1 MISII
6 LLGRTVPGF
15 TSLVDSV
22 SKEFRTPVSTEFTE
36 FPFTRSFRSGR
47 GQYDADALL
56 RELSRFTGKG
66 DITLFITRE
75 DIFSKGLDFV
85 FGLSSGNSCIV
96 SCARLDPRFY
106 GAKPDPAS
114 GELFKQRLLK
124 EAVHEIGHCLG
135 LPHCADRKCV
145 MVFSN
150 SVDGV
155 DRKDAAFCGRCDKV
169 IKTRMGLINQQ
180 GP

>member
-22 SKEFRTPVSTEFTE
+22 SKEFKSPVTTEFTD

-66 DITLFITRE
+66 DITLFMTYE
-75 DIFSKGLDFV
+75 DLFSGDLSFV
-85 FGLSSGNSCIV
+85 FGLASDDSCIV
-96 SCARLDPRFY
+96 SCARLDPRYY
-106 GAKPDPAS
+106 GAKPDPGS
-114 GELFKQRLLK
+114 GALFRQRLLK

-155 DRKDAAFCGRCDKV
+155 DRKDASFCARCKKV
-169 IKTRMGLINQQ
+169 IKTCLG
-180 GP
+180 